1 MGFRKIQKGY
11 FLNPVCIVFQDK
23 SGISKR
29 INLFSTSFIAFTLV
43 VCIPWSSYYFFIF
56 LLFFNH
62 RTQVEGFNLSLELA
76 FFQ

>member
-1 MGFRKIQKGY
+1 MGFRKMQAGY
-11 FLNPVCIVFQDK
+11 FPNPVCTVFQDK

-43 VCIPWSSYYFFIF
+43 VCILWSSYYFFIF
-56 LLFFNH
+56 LLSFNH
-62 RTQVEGFNLSLELA
+62 STKVEGFNLFFELA